1 MGFYFRKSF
10 GNGPFRINLSK
21 SGISY
26 SFGRKG
32 ARINVSRRG
41 TYVNFGSGSLY
52 YRKKISGFGEKV
64 HTKNYSDPPV
74 PALTEPHSITSADV
88 EQITDSD
95 SNEFIHELTH
105 KANKISYHVWFGII
119 PLIVTTVVYFYIF
132 CSKTETE
139 MVETEVNNYYV
150 KASID
155 SKINVRQQAEK
166 TSKIIGVINPGE
178 QYGLLDSSNPGW
190 YDILYAGREGFV
202 SRKVTAIT
210 SEISHRA
217 EYASD
222 PAKYMFETK
231 STLFCISF
239 LSLFAFFVILLNV
252 LRNIDK
258 KRLLVQIHYD
268 IDEQVN
274 EVYQKFIHH
283 FAEVFNC
290 ARLWQYLHSQQTND
304 YKYTSG
310 AANIISR
317 KLLTNISV
325 NKKPSKF
332 FITNIQ
338 IPYLGLK
345 NTELYFFPERLIIK
359 RGSQYGGIMYK
370 NVDCFERTTQFI
382 ESETVPGDSVVIGH
396 TWRYLNKNGGPDR
409 RFINNRQIP
418 ICQYSEYSFQSSSGL
433 NERIATSKVGV
444 FDNFVRYIKAI
455 GQLQAQIGV
464 DTSGQ

>member
-10 GNGPFRINLSK
+10 GSGPFRITLSK

-41 TYVNFGSGSLY
+41 TYVNFGSGGLY

-64 HTKNYSDPPV
+64 HTENYLDPPV
-74 PALTEPHSITSADV
+74 PAQTEPHSITSENV

-105 KANKISYHVWFGII
+105 KASKISYHVWFGII
-119 PLIVTTVVYFYIF
+119 PLIITTVVYFYIF
-132 CSKTETE
+132 CSKTEPE

-166 TSKIIGVINPGE
+166 SSKIIGVINPGE

-190 YDILYAGREGFV
+190 YNILYAGREGFV

-210 SEISHRA
+210 REIRHRA
-217 EYASD
+217 RYASD

-231 STLFCISF
+231 PTLFCISL
-239 LSLFAFFVILLNV
+239 LSLFAFSVILLNV

-283 FAEVFNC
+283 FAELFNC
-290 ARLWQYLHSQQTND
+290 ARIWQYLHTQQTND
-304 YKYTSG
+304 YKYSSG

-317 KLLTNISV
+317 RPLTNFSA

-332 FITNIQ
+332 FKTNIQ

-359 RGSQYGGIMYK
+359 RGRQYGGIMYK
-370 NVDCFERTTQFI
+370 NISCLEHATQFI
-382 ESETVPGDSVVIGH
+382 ESETVPRDSIVVSH
-396 TWRYLNKNGGPDR
+396 TWRYLNKNGSPDR
-409 RFINNRQIP
+409 RFKDNRQFP
-418 ICQYSEYSFQSSSGL
+418 ICQYSEYSLTSSSGL
-433 NERIATSKVGV
+433 NERIATSKVGGWT
-444 FDNFVRYIKAI
+444 DFVRYINAI
-455 GQLQAQIGV
+455 GGLQTQMAMGTG
-464 DTSGQ
+464 D